1 MAATAID
8 TMLQSNDFQAKKK
21 EDVDNKDNL
30 WYVRGLCDVSHVSEC
45 SACEQLCF
53 RPFLF
58 GSSDAVLFHMGILRE
73 KNSRPTALAAFHLML
88 SYASQ
93 VVYSGGSA
101 EQRQQQATVE
111 QECPR
116 AR

>member
-8 TMLQSNDFQAKKK
+8 TAMLQSDGFQAKRK

-30 WYVRGLCDVSHVSEC
+30 WYVWSRDVNRGAAKRIRSSFPCVDRAKRGSTMC
-45 SACEQLCF
+45 G
-53 RPFLF
+53 RPRN
-58 GSSDAVLFHMGILRE
+58 GIPRE
-73 KNSRPTALAAFHLML
+73 KNFAYRTRLLTLPL

-111 QECPR
+111 
-116 AR
+116 